1 MDPFASFYFF
11 VALIITNIILIIV
24 AFWFLTYT
32 ETDKFGRKYHRNLFY
47 PGRFCLGYGSRVLTK
62 IPSCLFCGRDFSTDK
77 SGLTYRRPLFY
88 PGRICP
94 GCGLRVLTKIPSCL
108 SCGRD
113 FSKDSEGTNV
123 QHRDNF

>member
-1 MDPFASFYFF
+1 MDYLIYF
-11 VALIITNIILIIV
+11 LPIILMLVVLYFCI
-24 AFWFLTYT
+24 WGYT
-32 ETDKFGRKYHRNLFY
+32 ETDKSGRKYHRN
-47 PGRFCLGYGSRVLTK
+47 
-62 IPSCLFCGRDFSTDK
+62 
-77 SGLTYRRPLFY
+77 LFY

-94 GCGLRVLTKIPSCL
+94 GCGLRVITKIPSCL